1 MITIR
6 LEPQT
11 HGQSTFK
18 AFEDDG
24 LVGSMLVHV
33 SGNNLN
39 AMHTEVDRAHE
50 GKGIAH
56 QLLDAMVAYAR
67 ENKLRVTPLCPFV
80 LAQFR
85 RHPELYADLWRAGGE
100 GFTLS

>member
-1 MITIR
+1 MIKIK

-11 HGQSTFK
+11 HGQSMFK

-33 SGNNLN
+33 SGNSLK
-39 AMHTEVDRAHE
+39 AMHTEVDPGHE

-67 ENKLRVTPLCPFV
+67 ENKLQVVPLCPFV
-80 LAQFR
+80 LAQFK
-85 RHPELYADLWRAGGE
+85 RHPELYADLWQAGN
-100 GFTLS
+100 

>member
-1 MITIR
+1 MILIK
-6 LEPQT
+6 LESQA
-11 HGQSTFK
+11 HGQSVFK

-24 LVGSMLVHV
+24 LVGSMLVHI
-33 SGNNLN
+33 SGNSLK
-39 AMHTEVDRAHE
+39 AMHTEVDPAHE

-67 ENKLRVTPLCPFV
+67 ENKLQVDPLCPFV

-85 RHPELYADLWRAGGE
+85 RHPELYADVWQGGK
-100 GFTLS
+100 